1 MIYTLFQED
10 LARAEQLEA
19 TGKQLIEDEH
29 YAVDCIRP
37 KCIEL
42 QRMCEQYKEMVR
54 ARYDLLNRSRDLHDR
69 IEKVSCSL
77 CCLYNEDRIGKL
89 LIALCV

>member
-1 MIYTLFQED
+1 MK
-10 LARAEQLEA
+10 AEQLKG
-19 TGKQLIEDEH
+19 TGDQLIEDDH

-54 ARYDLLNRSRDLHDR
+54 ARYEVLNKSRDLHDR
-69 IEKVSCSL
+69 IDKVSFTYIHIEL
-77 CCLYNEDRIGKL
+77 T
-89 LIALCV
+89 